1 MTTVG
6 DADGARFDPA
16 VWTPALETYG
26 AATHLT
32 VAIYDG
38 QARLRCEP
46 LPATPLHALFAE
58 YGYQP
63 SLFVD
68 CARRCLDDGV
78 TPGVSVM
85 RDAYGIAAV
94 GTPLRLDGAIVGA
107 AVAGYSLLDFP
118 QTLTV
123 ERLARD
129 ARVPFQQLWDVAR
142 KQVPLPERRL
152 LVQGELL
159 QVLGDTIVR
168 AADRLSQFQATAAEL
183 TVAAAAKDD
192 FLSVLSHELRTPLT
206 PIIGWARLL
215 KTTTDPLQIAHA
227 ADVIERNA
235 RLQIRLVDDLLEL
248 NRATRD
254 KVVLRPTT
262 LELHEVVGSALDAV
276 ADTVLQKHLTVHV
289 VAAGHLLRLQADSDR
304 LQQVFRNL
312 LSNAVKFTPHSGT
325 VTVTLSQDHAWGV
338 VTVDDTGD
346 GIAAE
351 FIPFLFDLFR
361 QQDQGSRRR
370 HPGLGIGL
378 ALVKRLTDAHG
389 GTVAVH
395 SEGKGRG
402 TRVTVRLPLSAAY
415 PYSASASGDSA
426 ASYSTGGNG
435 DSAGPAMTAPSG
447 VKREP

>member
-6 DADGARFDPA
+6 DADSARFDPD
-16 VWTPALETYG
+16 VWTPALATYG
-26 AATHLT
+26 ATTHLT

-68 CARRCLDDGV
+68 CARRCLDDGA

-85 RDAYGIAAV
+85 HDAYGIAAV

-107 AVAGYSLLDFP
+107 AVAGYSLVDFP

-142 KQVPLPERRL
+142 KLAPVSERRL
-152 LVQGELL
+152 CLQGEML

-168 AADRLSQFQATAAEL
+168 AADRLSQLQDTAAEL

-215 KTTTDPLQIAHA
+215 KTATDPLQIAHA

-262 LELHEVVGSALDAV
+262 LELHEVVGSALDAFSD
-276 ADTVLQKHLTVHV
+276 AVLTKHLAVHV
-289 VAAGHLLRLQADSDR
+289 VPAGHLLRLQADSDR

-312 LSNAVKFTPHSGT
+312 LSNAVKFTPHRGT

-351 FIPFLFDLFR
+351 FMPFLFDLFR
-361 QQDQGSRRR
+361 QQD
-370 HPGLGIGL
+370 
-378 ALVKRLTDAHG
+378 
-389 GTVAVH
+389 
-395 SEGKGRG
+395 E
-402 TRVTVRLPLSAAY
+402 
-415 PYSASASGDSA
+415 
-426 ASYSTGGNG
+426 
-435 DSAGPAMTAPSG
+435 
-447 VKREP
+447 